1 MDFSC
6 EDANRITSRYF
17 AEKNLTTVFSLINL
31 EASTISYEKPTPNP
45 QGGLWGFFAGIM
57 TSRWKRKNGY
67 RDVLAISLPLVAS
80 MGSITL
86 MQFTDRI
93 FLAGYS
99 MDAISAALPAG
110 IASFTAISFFMGVA
124 NYVNAFIAQYTG
136 AGAFNRVGAA
146 LWQGIY
152 FSLFAAVFLASL
164 YFVSTPI
171 FTLIG
176 HSPPVRALE
185 VRYFKILT
193 LGAGLVV
200 TGSALACFY
209 TGRGLTWTVMLVHLS
224 GAAVNIPLD
233 YCLINGIGPFPRLG
247 IAGAGIATVTAYG
260 VIVTIL
266 CLLIF
271 SGKNRSLFRTWSAR
285 AFDRELFG
293 RLMRY
298 GAPSG
303 VQFFLEISGFTFFI
317 QMLGRL
323 GDIELAASNIVLSIE
338 SLSFMPMIGFHIGNA
353 TLVGQAIGNG
363 TPHDGMVA
371 TGSAFKITMLYMA
384 LIAAVFLFF
393 PEPLL
398 HLFRMQA
405 NTSSE
410 YGKIMDL
417 GVILL
422 RFVAIFCLFD
432 SLNLIFSGAIKGAG
446 DTRFIMWTIAAMS
459 IGLMIIPTYLAVEV
473 FHAGVYT
480 VWTIATLYV
489 CALGLAFMLRY
500 RQGKWKD
507 MRVIEE
513 PVALIETA
521 WSYAYEGRKDPKI

>member
-1 MDFSC
+1 
-6 EDANRITSRYF
+6 
-17 AEKNLTTVFSLINL
+17 L
-31 EASTISYEKPTPNP
+31 
-45 QGGLWGFFAGIM
+45 GFFAGTM
-57 TSRWKRKNGY
+57 ANRWKRKNGY

-124 NYVNAFIAQYTG
+124 NYVNAFVAQYTG
-136 AGAFNRVGAA
+136 AGSFNRVGAS

-164 YFVSTPI
+164 YFVSAPI
-171 FTLIG
+171 FDLIG
-176 HSPPVRALE
+176 HSPHIRDLE
-185 VRYFKILT
+185 VRYFNILT

-200 TGSALACFY
+200 MGSALSCFY
-209 TGRGLTWTVMLVHLS
+209 TGRGLTWAVMLVNLA

-247 IAGAGIATVTAYG
+247 IVGAGIATVTAYG
-260 VIVTIL
+260 LIVTVL

-271 SGKNRSLFRTWSAR
+271 SRKNRSLFGTWSAR
-285 AFDRELFG
+285 AFDQELFG

-323 GDIELAASNIVLSIE
+323 GDTQLAASNIVLSIE
-338 SLSFMPMIGFHIGNA
+338 SLAFMPMIGFHIGNA

-384 LIAAVFLFF
+384 VIASMFVFF
-393 PEPLL
+393 PGPLL
-398 HLFRMQA
+398 HLFKMQGHTA
-405 NTSSE
+405 AQ
-410 YGKIMDL
+410 YGEIMDL

-422 RFVAIFCLFD
+422 RFVAVFCLFD

-459 IGLMIIPTYLAVEV
+459 IGLMMVPTYLAVEV
-473 FHAGVYT
+473 FHAGIYAA
-480 VWTIATLYV
+480 WTIATIYA

-507 MRVIEE
+507 MRVIEA
-513 PVALIETA
+513 PVALSETA
-521 WSYAYEGRKDPKI
+521 WTYAYETRKDPKI

>member
-1 MDFSC
+1 
-6 EDANRITSRYF
+6 
-17 AEKNLTTVFSLINL
+17 L
-31 EASTISYEKPTPNP
+31 
-45 QGGLWGFFAGIM
+45 GFFAGTM
-57 TSRWKRKNGY
+57 TNSWKRKNGY

-124 NYVNAFIAQYTG
+124 NYVNAFVAQYTG

-152 FSLFAAVFLASL
+152 FSLMASIFLALL
-164 YFVSTPI
+164 YFISAPV
-171 FTLIG
+171 FDLIG
-176 HSPPVRALE
+176 HAPHVRDLE
-185 VRYFKILT
+185 VLYFNILT

-200 TGSALACFY
+200 MGSALSCFF
-209 TGRGLTWTVMLVHLS
+209 TGRGLTWAVMLVNLS

-247 IAGAGIATVTAYG
+247 IVGAGIATVTASG
-260 VIVTIL
+260 IIVAIL

-271 SGKNRSLFRTWSAR
+271 SRKNRALFGTWSAR

-323 GDIELAASNIVLSIE
+323 GDIQLAASNIVLSIE

-371 TGSAFKITMLYMA
+371 TGSAFKITMVYMA
-384 LIAAVFLFF
+384 LIAATFLFF
-393 PEPLL
+393 PETLL
-398 HLFRMQA
+398 HLFKMQGHA
-405 NTSSE
+405 PAQ
-410 YGKIMDL
+410 YGEIMDL

-422 RFVAIFCLFD
+422 RFVAVFCLFD
-432 SLNLIFSGAIKGAG
+432 SLNLVFSGAIKGAG

-459 IGLMIIPTYLAVEV
+459 IGLMMIPTYLAVEV
-473 FHAGVYT
+473 FHAGIYA

-500 RQGKWKD
+500 RQGKWKE

-513 PVALIETA
+513 PVELAETP
-521 WSYAYEGRKDPKI
+521 WTYAYETRKDPKI